1 MIAIPL
7 ASQQQPRLES
17 VRVLVVEDDPDMR
30 ALLYDS
36 LLLQGMSGDV
46 AADGLEGLKL
56 ALERSFDVV
65 VSDIRLPGIG
75 GIDLARRIS
84 HLKSAPKVI
93 LVTAF
98 ASEQVLK
105 DAQAAGACRVLAK
118 PIGLKVLAQ
127 NIYEVVGRNP
137 SSGH

>member
-1 MIAIPL
+1 MIPTAVARLGSSWHNICRLKDVIAIPL

-65 VSDIRLPGIG
+65 VSDTRPCE
-75 GIDLARRIS
+75 
-84 HLKSAPKVI
+84 HP
-93 LVTAF
+93 
-98 ASEQVLK
+98 
-105 DAQAAGACRVLAK
+105 
-118 PIGLKVLAQ
+118 
-127 NIYEVVGRNP
+127 
-137 SSGH
+137 